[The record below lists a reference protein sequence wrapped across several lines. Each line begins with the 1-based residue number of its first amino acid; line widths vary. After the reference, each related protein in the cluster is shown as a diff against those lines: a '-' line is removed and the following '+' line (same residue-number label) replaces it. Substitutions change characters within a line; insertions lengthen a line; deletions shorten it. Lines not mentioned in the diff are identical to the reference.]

1 LQQPRYWPFW
11 ALTSGL
17 ATAIIVAVHELGLAA
32 LLGPIVG
39 VLLTWAG
46 RQVLVRPVG
55 TDLAE
60 SRLEIPLRLRGGETL
75 LVQRDRM
82 LLKVRGGAGGAVPQ
96 ALPLADLTLAQLGQF
111 TCSEARFWPFPG
123 ARLRLWRG
131 PVLRLVSG
139 RQQWLIPVDAP
150 RELATIISRRAAAA
164 PRREIPPLTVTQW
177 HDLQS
182 WAARQLTTSR
192 RKLRLRQ
199 RTVGFRLLVAFPAV
213 FLGSSLFG
221 ESIARGDDLGSGAVV
236 AGAMLVIAMVSAAD
250 WTRVRRRLRVA
261 EDNALPPGSPA
272 WGELRSDH
280 APLDGWQPWWEG
292 SDQTSRVGS
301 NEVGSR

>member
-1 LQQPRYWPFW
+1 LGLPLALLGIVGVPVGLLLSGGLLRPETDLELYRLGFCALWTALAAAIWLRSLQQPRYWPFW

-17 ATAIIVAVHELGLAA
+17 ATAIIVAVQELGLAA

-46 RQVLVRPVG
+46 RRVLVRPVG

-82 LLKVRGGAGGAVPQ
+82 LLMVRGGAGGAVPQ

-111 TCSEARFWPFPG
+111 TGSEARFWSFPG

-164 PRREIPPLTVTQW
+164 PRREIPPLSVTQW
-177 HDLQS
+177 HHLQS

-192 RKLRLRQ
+192 HKLRLRQ
-199 RTVGFRLLVAFPAV
+199 RRQ
-213 FLGSSLFG
+213 
-221 ESIARGDDLGSGAVV
+221 
-236 AGAMLVIAMVSAAD
+236 
-250 WTRVRRRLRVA
+250 RVA
-261 EDNALPPGSPA
+261 ARQPRLGRVAVRPRTA
-272 WGELRSDH
+272 
-280 APLDGWQPWWEG
+280 GWLGTVVE
-292 SDQTSRVGS
+292 RL
-301 NEVGSR
+301 